1 MKGGCR
7 RGIIMAKMADSSRCC
22 KHWGHEDV
30 SCRAMLQLFAQGA
43 ILLLSEHKENLCG
56 RQKEIEVTSGSI
68 KTVLAQEKL
77 DIH

>member
-7 RGIIMAKMADSSRCC
+7 RGIIMAKMADSLKRC

-30 SCRAMLQLFAQGA
+30 SCRAMLQLFAQDA
-43 ILLLSEHKENLCG
+43 ILLLSERKENLCG
-56 RQKEIEVTSGSI
+56 RQEEIKITSGSI